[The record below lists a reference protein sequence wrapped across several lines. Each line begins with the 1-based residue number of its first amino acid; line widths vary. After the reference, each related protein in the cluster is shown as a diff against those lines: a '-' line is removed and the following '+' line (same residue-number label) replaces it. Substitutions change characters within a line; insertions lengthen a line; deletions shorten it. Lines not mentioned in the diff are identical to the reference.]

1 MLIVAYLHD
10 KAAARVKAVDFL
22 LLNLIIAVFPFATLV
37 KICRDAF
44 SPSLKVIYDIPKP
57 RIEEKPHHL
66 LLVTYCTGEAPAG
79 GKAVTLTVSK
89 VYNCGFPVG
98 RYPETL

>member
-1 MLIVAYLHD
+1 M
-10 KAAARVKAVDFL
+10 
-22 LLNLIIAVFPFATLV
+22 

-66 LLVTYCTGEAPAG
+66 LLVAYLHDKAAARV
-79 GKAVTLTVSK
+79 KAVDFLLLNLIIAV
-89 VYNCGFPVG
+89 FPFG